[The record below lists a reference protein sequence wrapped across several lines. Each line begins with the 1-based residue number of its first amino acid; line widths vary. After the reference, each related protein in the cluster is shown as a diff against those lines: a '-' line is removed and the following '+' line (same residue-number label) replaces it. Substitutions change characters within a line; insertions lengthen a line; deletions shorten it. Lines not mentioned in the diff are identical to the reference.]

1 MTKLLEQ
8 AMEKLRNLPPELQD
22 NVARVMLMYA
32 GEDGSVIQLSPE
44 EDADLAEAEA
54 EADHGE
60 FATDELV
67 QAVWSKHGL

>member
-60 FATDELV
+60 FATDEQV